1 MYSLIFTNNKGQSI
15 DFSKLADSHI
25 IGVSGLEPT
34 DAEISEF
41 TTPTFD
47 GVNFANIKRGK
58 RNVIINI
65 AQKGIN
71 NAEVRKQ
78 IYRVVGGKQK
88 GVFRYVD
95 NTLDVFT
102 SAIVESITP
111 TQWTNAP
118 ILQVS
123 ILCERAFFYSTEL
136 KKTRITRITPLLEFP
151 LELTEQGQEFGRIE
165 SENNMIIINNGDE
178 ITPCKI
184 TLDIIGSVSNPIV
197 SNNAIGGYF
206 SLFGDFHE
214 GQKIVIETE
223 TGKKSAKVIDVDN
236 RERDLFNSIS
246 ISSTWLYIDVG
257 QNQFVISAESGIDNI
272 VANIEY
278 REIFYGVD

>member
-34 DAEISEF
+34 NAEISEF
-41 TTPTFD
+41 TSPTFD
-47 GVNFANIKRGK
+47 GVNFSNIKKSK
-58 RNVIINI
+58 RNVIINL
-65 AQKGIN
+65 AQNGIN
-71 NAEVRKQ
+71 NKAVRKR
-78 IYRVVGGKQK
+78 IYNVVGGKQK

-95 NTLDVFT
+95 DTLDVFT

-118 ILQVS
+118 MLQISV
-123 ILCERAFFYSTEL
+123 LCESAFFFSTEL
-136 KKTRITRITPLLEFP
+136 KKTRIARITPLLEFP
-151 LELTEQGQEFGRIE
+151 LELAEQGQEFGRIE

-184 TLDIIGSVSNPIV
+184 TLDITGDVVNPIV

-206 SLFGDFHE
+206 SLFGDFYE

-236 RERDLFNSIS
+236 SERDLFNNIS
-246 ISSTWLYIDVG
+246 VSSTWLYIDVG

-272 VANIEY
+272 IANIEY